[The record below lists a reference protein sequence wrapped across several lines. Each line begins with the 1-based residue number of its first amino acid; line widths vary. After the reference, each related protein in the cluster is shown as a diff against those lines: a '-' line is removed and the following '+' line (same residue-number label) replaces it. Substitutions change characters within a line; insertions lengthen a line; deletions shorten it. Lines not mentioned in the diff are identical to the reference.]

1 MHLQVRSMSSVEITE
16 IPDRIIR
23 PKRGLIGVNFGEL
36 WRYRELFFFLSWRDV
51 LIRYK
56 QTALGVLWVILQPL
70 ASVVVFTV
78 IFGKMANLDSN
89 GAPYPLL
96 TLAALIPWQM
106 FSNAVGASSLS
117 LISSANLV
125 TKIYFPR
132 LIIPL
137 SSTLGTLV
145 DSLVGILLLLLFVV
159 GYVLGRQLGLIDVAP
174 NVGFHWQIVLMPIF
188 FAYAL
193 LTAIACGLWFS
204 ALNVQYRDVKYV
216 IPFMLRIAMLV
227 SPVGYLSSEISDS
240 YRLLYSINPLVGVI
254 DGFRWSV
261 LGSEFQ
267 PFWPGFWVGTLVV
280 LFFLVTGVMFFRNT
294 ERKFAD
300 II

>member
-1 MHLQVRSMSSVEITE
+1 MSSAETTE
-16 IPDRIIR
+16 MPERIIR
-23 PKRGLIGVNFGEL
+23 PKTGLIGVNFREL
-36 WRYRELFFFLSWRDV
+36 WRFRELFFFLSWRDV

-70 ASVVVFTV
+70 TSVVVFTV
-78 IFGKMANLDSN
+78 IFGKMANLDSH
-89 GAPYPLL
+89 GTPYPLI

-145 DSLVGILLLLLFVV
+145 DSLVGILLLFVFIFGYLF
-159 GYVLGRQLGLIDVAP
+159 GREFGLIEVP
-174 NVGFHWQIVLMPIF
+174 VGVGLHWQLVLMPIF

-193 LTAIACGLWFS
+193 LAAIACGLWFS

-227 SPVGYLSSEISDS
+227 SPVGYLSSEIPEN

-267 PFWPGFWVGTLVV
+267 PYWPGFCLGATVV